1 MSYLFTSE
9 SVSEGHPDKIA
20 DQISDAILDNFLA
33 FDPHAK
39 VACETLVTT
48 GQVILSGEVKS
59 KTYVDVQRVARD
71 VIKKIGYTNSEYKF
85 DYKSCGILSMIHE
98 QSEDINRGVVKRN
111 NEDQG
116 AGDQGIM
123 FGYATNETK
132 NYMPLA
138 LDISNKILQ
147 EFNFPK
153 NIIFSHPVAGSH
165 LSGEKNSVADLFN
178 GKSTILSYHDS
189 VASQHVDRV
198 RNLWNALGSNIT
210 VLDAELHDK
219 IFAYSSHLPHVAA
232 YALLNTLKGLDQDD
246 LSDFSGGGLGEFLRL
261 VSSSPEMWTD
271 IFSMNKKNIALAIDD
286 LMKSLSILKDKIGND
301 PKSLQTFLGELK
313 DFKESNY

>member
-1 MSYLFTSE
+1 M
-9 SVSEGHPDKIA
+9 KIIIIGLGLIGGSIA
-20 DQISDAILDNFLA
+20 KALSSAQDYEIFA
-33 FDPHAK
+33 FDSDQQSIKNALHNQSIQGSLNSLNDLESA
-39 VACETLVTT
+39 EYSDSLVIISTPPSVTNDILKSLDFLFNSSVTIMDTT
-48 GQVILSGEVKS
+48 STKS
-59 KTYVDVQRVARD
+59 
-71 VIKKIGYTNSEYKF
+71 S
-85 DYKSCGILSMIHE
+85 L
-98 QSEDINRGVVKRN
+98 
-111 NEDQG
+111 
-116 AGDQGIM
+116 
-123 FGYATNETK
+123 
-132 NYMPLA
+132 
-138 LDISNKILQ
+138 NKMLQ
-147 EFNFPK
+147 EFNSPK

-198 RNLWNALGSNIT
+198 TNLWNALGSNIT

-261 VSSSPEMWTD
+261 VSSSSEMWAD
-271 IFSMNKKNIALAIDD
+271 IFSMNEKNIALAIDE
-286 LMKSLSILKDKIGND
+286 LIKSLSILKDMIGND
-301 PKSLQTFLGELK
+301 PQSLQAFLSELK

>member
-1 MSYLFTSE
+1 M
-9 SVSEGHPDKIA
+9 KIIIIGLGLIGGSIA
-20 DQISDAILDNFLA
+20 KALSSSQDYEILA
-33 FDPHAK
+33 FDSN
-39 VACETLVTT
+39 
-48 GQVILSGEVKS
+48 QNS
-59 KTYVDVQRVARD
+59 
-71 VIKKIGYTNSEYKF
+71 IKNALDNQSIQGSLHSLDDLENSEYE
-85 DYKSCGILSMIHE
+85 DSVVIIATPPSATDDILKSLDFIFNSSVTITDTT
-98 QSEDINRGVVKRN
+98 S
-111 NEDQG
+111 
-116 AGDQGIM
+116 
-123 FGYATNETK
+123 TK
-132 NYMPLA
+132 SSL
-138 LDISNKILQ
+138 NKMLQ

-198 RNLWNALGSNIT
+198 TNLWNALGSNIT

-232 YALLNTLKGLDQDD
+232 YALLNTLKELEQDD

-261 VSSSPEMWTD
+261 VSSSPEMWAD
-271 IFSMNKKNIALAIDD
+271 IFSINKKNIALAIDE
-286 LMKSLSILKDKIGND
+286 LIKNLTILKDKIGNN
-301 PKSLQTFLGELK
+301 PQTLQTFLSELK

>member
-1 MSYLFTSE
+1 M
-9 SVSEGHPDKIA
+9 KIIIIGLGLIGGSIA
-20 DQISDAILDNFLA
+20 KTLSSSKDYELLA
-33 FDPHAK
+33 FDSDHNSIKNALDNQSIQGSLHSLDDLEDAEYEDS
-39 VACETLVTT
+39 V
-48 GQVILSGEVKS
+48 VIIATPPS
-59 KTYVDVQRVARD
+59 
-71 VIKKIGYTNSEYKF
+71 
-85 DYKSCGILSMIHE
+85 
-98 QSEDINRGVVKRN
+98 
-111 NEDQG
+111 
-116 AGDQGIM
+116 
-123 FGYATNETK
+123 ATNDILKSLDFLFNSSVTITDTTSTK
-132 NYMPLA
+132 SPL
-138 LDISNKILQ
+138 NKTLQ

-198 RNLWNALGSNIT
+198 TNLWNALGSNIT

-261 VSSSPEMWTD
+261 VSSSPEMWAD
-271 IFSMNKKNIALAIDD
+271 IFSMNEKNIALAIDE
-286 LMKSLSILKDKIGND
+286 LIKSLSILKDKIANN
-301 PKSLQTFLGELK
+301 PQSLQAFLSELK

>member
-1 MSYLFTSE
+1 M
-9 SVSEGHPDKIA
+9 KIIIIGIGLIGGSIA
-20 DQISDAILDNFLA
+20 KALSSAQDYETLA
-33 FDPHAK
+33 FDSNQQSIKNALHNQSIQGSLNSLNDL
-39 VACETLVTT
+39 ESTEYSDSLVIISTPPSVTNDILKSLDFLFNSSITIMDTT
-48 GQVILSGEVKS
+48 STKS
-59 KTYVDVQRVARD
+59 
-71 VIKKIGYTNSEYKF
+71 S
-85 DYKSCGILSMIHE
+85 L
-98 QSEDINRGVVKRN
+98 
-111 NEDQG
+111 
-116 AGDQGIM
+116 
-123 FGYATNETK
+123 
-132 NYMPLA
+132 
-138 LDISNKILQ
+138 NKMLQ

-198 RNLWNALGSNIT
+198 TNLWNALGSNIT

-261 VSSSPEMWTD
+261 VSSSPEMWAD
-271 IFSMNKKNIALAIDD
+271 IFSMNEKNIALAIDE
-286 LMKSLSILKDKIGND
+286 LIKSLSILKDKIANN
-301 PKSLQTFLGELK
+301 PQSLQAFLSELK

>member
-1 MSYLFTSE
+1 M
-9 SVSEGHPDKIA
+9 KIIIIGLGLIGGSIA
-20 DQISDAILDNFLA
+20 KALSSAQDYEILA
-33 FDPHAK
+33 FDSDQQSIKNALHNQSIQGSLNSLNDL
-39 VACETLVTT
+39 ESTEYSDSLVIISTPPSVTNDILKSLDFLFNSSVTIMDTT
-48 GQVILSGEVKS
+48 STKS
-59 KTYVDVQRVARD
+59 
-71 VIKKIGYTNSEYKF
+71 S
-85 DYKSCGILSMIHE
+85 L
-98 QSEDINRGVVKRN
+98 
-111 NEDQG
+111 
-116 AGDQGIM
+116 
-123 FGYATNETK
+123 
-132 NYMPLA
+132 
-138 LDISNKILQ
+138 NKMLQ

-232 YALLNTLKGLDQDD
+232 YALLNTLKELEQDD

-261 VSSSPEMWTD
+261 ASSSPKMWGD
-271 IFSMNKKNIALAIDD
+271 IFSMNEKNIALAIDD
-286 LMKSLSILKDKIGND
+286 LINNLIILKDKIGND
-301 PKSLQTFLGELK
+301 PQTLQTFLGELK

>member
-1 MSYLFTSE
+1 M
-9 SVSEGHPDKIA
+9 KIIIIGLGLIGGSIA
-20 DQISDAILDNFLA
+20 KALSSAQDYEILA
-33 FDPHAK
+33 FDSDQQSIKNALHNQSIHGSLDSLNDL
-39 VACETLVTT
+39 ESTEYSDSLVIISTPPSVTNDILKSLDFLFNSSVTIMDTT
-48 GQVILSGEVKS
+48 STKS
-59 KTYVDVQRVARD
+59 
-71 VIKKIGYTNSEYKF
+71 S
-85 DYKSCGILSMIHE
+85 L
-98 QSEDINRGVVKRN
+98 
-111 NEDQG
+111 
-116 AGDQGIM
+116 
-123 FGYATNETK
+123 
-132 NYMPLA
+132 
-138 LDISNKILQ
+138 NKMLQ

-198 RNLWNALGSNIT
+198 TNLWNALGSNIT

-232 YALLNTLKGLDQDD
+232 YALLNTLKGLEQDD

-261 VSSSPEMWTD
+261 VSSSPEMWAD
-271 IFSMNKKNIALAIDD
+271 IFSINKKNIALAIDE
-286 LMKSLSILKDKIGND
+286 LIKNLTILKDKIGNN
-301 PKSLQTFLGELK
+301 PQTLQTFLSELK